1 MGMSPAQKV
10 GRALKASRAE
20 KSGHRDETDESLRCE
35 RDKSDE
41 EVQRRDV
48 RTASTADAVIEQ
60 ARDTA
65 DEVLRSTRQADLGPS
80 NPGQARARGEADAVI
95 QRQRAAADVKLEDER
110 RDRTLALA
118 SLFALERELTDQH
131 LLAER
136 TRADVALS
144 NRDDVLAM
152 VAHDLRG
159 LMGDIALRAA
169 LLVRTAADD
178 DAGRR
183 AIGIG
188 EGIQRATAAM
198 KRLVGDLLDIA
209 AIEAGRLR
217 VDASAGDV
225 ARVLRDAAE
234 PFRSAARAKGLS
246 FDLAVT
252 PGHVPAL
259 FDHDRVI
266 QILGNLV
273 SNAIK
278 FTPPGGGLSLGL
290 AVEEGKA
297 RIAVADTGAG
307 IDPGKL
313 EHIFERFTQLL
324 ASDRRGLGLGLYIAR
339 CLVEAQG
346 GRISAMSAPGRGSTF
361 SFTLPLAPRAA

>member
-1 MGMSPAQKV
+1 MR
-10 GRALKASRAE
+10 RALKRTKAE
-20 KSGHRDETDESLRCE
+20 NTVHRGETDESLRSE

-41 EVQRRDV
+41 AVQRRDA
-48 RTASTADAVIEQ
+48 RTADAADAVIEQ

-65 DEVLRSTRQADLGPS
+65 DEVLRSTRQADPSPS

-95 QRQRAAADVKLEDER
+95 QRQRAAADLKLDEER

-144 NRDDVLAM
+144 NRDEVLAT

-159 LMGDIALRAA
+159 LMGDIALRAG
-169 LLVRTAADD
+169 LLVRTAGD
-178 DAGRR
+178 DAAGRH
-183 AIGIG
+183 ATGIG
-188 EGIQRATAAM
+188 EGILRATAAM

-217 VDASAGDV
+217 VDASAGDL
-225 ARVLRDAAE
+225 AHVLRDASE
-234 PFRSAARAKGLS
+234 PFRSAAEAKGLS
-246 FDLAVT
+246 FDSAVT
-252 PGHVPAL
+252 PESVAAV

-273 SNAIK
+273 SNAMK
-278 FTPPGGGLSLGL
+278 FTPRGGRLSLGL
-290 AVEEGKA
+290 TVTEGAA
-297 RIAVADTGAG
+297 RISVGDTGAG
-307 IDPGKL
+307 IDPTKL

-324 ASDRRGLGLGLYIAR
+324 PSDRRGLGLGLYIAR

-346 GRISAMSAPGRGSTF
+346 GHISATSAPGRGSTF
-361 SFTLPLAPRAA
+361 SFTLPLVRA